1 MVTKEGCNPTQWRS
15 FVCDML
21 FNFGSE
27 RGSTKVAFYLLSPSV
42 VSLELG
48 LGGIGLET
56 RV

>member
-27 RGSTKVAFYLLSPSV
+27 RGSTKVAFSLLSPSV